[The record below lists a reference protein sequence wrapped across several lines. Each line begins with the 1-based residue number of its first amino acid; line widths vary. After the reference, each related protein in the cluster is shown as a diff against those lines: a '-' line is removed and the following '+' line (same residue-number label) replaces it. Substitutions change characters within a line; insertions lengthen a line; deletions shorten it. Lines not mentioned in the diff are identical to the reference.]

1 MKRSLI
7 GFLCFLVLAS
17 TTMAAGSALV
27 LTDAGYQ
34 IMTVGPN
41 GAVLSPVTPI
51 GSVVDLRTGVTPVPG
66 PTPPDVTTDPIATQ
80 VKAWS
85 AEVGD
90 PTSAQALALVYR
102 EVGKAS
108 AGQSREKVQ
117 AALRQA
123 SDSVLAAT
131 GGTDRWKNWRSKVG
145 GLIDAEEAKGPVDYP
160 KFCESV
166 AKGLDTGAALDPALL
181 QLIFTLVMQI
191 IQLFLNGGGGGV

>member
-1 MKRSLI
+1 MMRKTLSL
-7 GFLCFLVLAS
+7 LLVLVMSA
-17 TTMAAGSALV
+17 TGFAAGPVLV
-27 LTDAGYQ
+27 ITDAGYQ
-34 IMTVGPN
+34 TMTSGPN
-41 GAVLSPVTPI
+41 GAVLSPLTPI
-51 GSVVDLRTGVTPVPG
+51 GSVIDMRTGAPVPPG
-66 PTPPDVTTDPIATQ
+66 TPPDVTTDPIAAQ
-80 VKAWS
+80 VKAWA
-85 AEVGD
+85 AEVND

-117 AALRQA
+117 GALRQA

-131 GGTDRWKNWRSKVG
+131 GGTAKWAGWRVKVG

-181 QLIFTLVMQI
+181 QLIFNLVMQI
-191 IQLFLNGGGGGV
+191 IQLFLNNGGGGGV